1 MLEQYTAIFNQL
13 LEAGQEWFLANI
25 ANIQNIIQLGV
36 IVVLIGLAW
45 LIARNVKPY
54 LLEKI
59 SYFNFKNQLLNN
71 FLKTFLTQLMAI
83 HLIIFLWITT
93 LVYFQLGRD
102 ALLIELLGTLT
113 TVWVLI
119 KLITAIIFD
128 RFWSITI
135 TTLAWSTAALIILD
149 IFEPMMVLLD
159 KLGFNIGDVHI
170 SALSIMKASILLLV
184 AMRFGG
190 WLSAYLDKQLD
201 RVPQLTASA
210 RVLISKTMSGL
221 IYFIIAMVVFNSI
234 GIDFT
239 ALAVFGGALGVGIGF
254 GLQKV
259 VSNLISG
266 IILLSDRSIKPGD
279 VIQIGE
285 VYGWISSLRGRY
297 VSVVTHDGHEYL
309 IPNEDLITQQV
320 INWSYSDT
328 KVRVKIPF
336 GISYQADPHLVKSLA
351 LEAMHGV
358 PRVLKHPAPIC
369 LLRGFGDSSV
379 DMEILVW
386 INDPKNG
393 VGNVKSDVLFKVWD
407 MLKENNIEIPFPQRD
422 LHIKSDPENRLS

>member
-393 VGNVKSDVLFKVWD
+393 VGNVKSDVLFKIWD
-407 MLKENNIEIPFPQRD
+407 MLKEQNIEIPFPQRD